1 MSAKFAHLQRS
12 RRHDNTPPSNEEKV
26 FAALERY
33 FKGAEWLS
41 EDAVGAA
48 QAGSS
53 PGASD
58 TQASPPSASTS
69 PDASLPVEAV
79 SSASDALPQGGTGG
93 YDFVVIGGG
102 KYDLK
107 KFKGWLRTL
116 GSDTRFV
123 TGSGKRGPEQ
133 ELLELRPDT
142 DEWEL
147 RPDLFGTRARD
158 AQAEALVAHALRGA
172 TLVLVG
178 TGARVTIAKNVLKR
192 LGTAAPV
199 PLELP

>member
-1 MSAKFAHLQRS
+1 MSAKFAHLQRT
-12 RRHDNTPPSNEEKV
+12 RKHDNTPPSNEEKV

-58 TQASPPSASTS
+58 TQASPPSASTL
-69 PDASLPVEAV
+69 PDAERREYDGRARSRK
-79 SSASDALPQGGTGG
+79 GGTGG
-93 YDFVVIGGG
+93 YDFAVIGGS

-147 RPDLFGTRARD
+147 RPDLFGDRARD